1 MCSGTGVGSEK
12 FFGTEFMILLVNN
25 APHAAD
31 AVCSD
36 HSQAS
41 WVPLVCEQA
50 VSKRE
55 VALGKVSC
63 DAWNLR
69 MLRHWLKT
77 ILSEPACL
85 KKCSFVY
92 FC

>member
-1 MCSGTGVGSEK
+1 MIVCSGTGVGSEK
-12 FFGTEFMILLVNN
+12 FFGTEFIIPLVNN

-31 AVCSD
+31 ALCSA

-50 VSKRE
+50 LSKRE

-63 DAWNLR
+63 DAWHLR
-69 MLRHWLKT
+69 MLLA
-77 ILSEPACL
+77 LA
-85 KKCSFVY
+85 
-92 FC
+92 